1 MSVVL
6 EKKKL
11 KMKEG
16 MTTSILELTIQC
28 SQVISSDKRKTIYL
42 ADSQF
47 LLILSSA
54 LLTWWNLQAFFKGF
68 EVLKHWFPCIG
79 CTAGI
84 HLSLGLACNNNHFSS
99 WLLKVSTLCRKLS
112 YKTKYWWNRRMYD
125 TEHYTSVLM

>member
-1 MSVVL
+1 M
-6 EKKKL
+6 
-11 KMKEG
+11 KMTEG

-28 SQVISSDKRKTIYL
+28 SQVISSDKLKAIYL

-54 LLTWWNLQAFFKGF
+54 LLTWWNLQAFFEGF
-68 EVLKHWFPCIG
+68 EVFQHWFPCIG

-99 WLLKVSTLCRKLS
+99 
-112 YKTKYWWNRRMYD
+112 
-125 TEHYTSVLM
+125 